1 MKKNGVVNPKL
12 MEAITSL
19 YHYDTIM
26 IADLGFP
33 VPRDCP
39 NVIDLSLVKG
49 IPSFTQVLKALLNE
63 CVFDEVW
70 IDENMAKWNKP
81 LHESLG
87 EYLPTQTINEV
98 PFTEL
103 KELAS
108 KCKVIVKCGE
118 FKPSANMILSS
129 FSGGKASVEKYTV
142 SFPPEFE

>member
-1 MKKNGVVNPKL
+1 MKKNGVINPKL
-12 MEAITSL
+12 MEAITGL

-33 VPRDCP
+33 VPKGVQ
-39 NVIDLSLVKG
+39 VIDLSLVKG
-49 IPSFTQVLKALLNE
+49 IPSFQQVMRALFNE

-70 IDENMAKWNKP
+70 IDENMARWNKP
-81 LHESLG
+81 LYQFVTESLS
-87 EYLPTQTINEV
+87 EQKINEV
-98 PFTEL
+98 GFPEL

-118 FKPSANMILSS
+118 FKPSANMVLQS
-129 FSGGKASVEKYTV
+129 FSGGKASVEKFTV